1 MSQIDL
7 FNGPPEDPKVVAR
20 KYANQELAE
29 FSLENSGRDIYHQMR
44 RLLPGMMRGHSRT
57 FAECTLFLV
66 NKKLIFR
73 TQFSE
78 IYIKCKTERYI
89 AVDFYLNDVLEA
101 LRNDRSKVLNFKI
114 LPGNLKVNKRT
125 IACKSCIMKKSE
137 IMALVK
143 NGPVA
148 LDLDYSKSDVFVEE
162 SKLYTLKNGGGTIT
176 ENQMKNDIYK
186 MYQLLDKYNVGY
198 NDIFDLIKSK
208 MENS

>member
-114 LPGNLKVNKRT
+114 LPGNLKVNERT

-162 SKLYTLKNGGGTIT
+162 SKLYTLKN
-176 ENQMKNDIYK
+176 DIYK
-186 MYQLLDKYNVGY
+186 MHQLLDKYNVGDI
-198 NDIFDLIKSK
+198 DIFDLIKSK
-208 MENS
+208 MKE

>member
-1 MSQIDL
+1 
-7 FNGPPEDPKVVAR
+7 
-20 KYANQELAE
+20 
-29 FSLENSGRDIYHQMR
+29 MR

-78 IYIKCKTERYI
+78 IYIKCKTEKYI

-137 IMALVK
+137 IMSLVK

>member
-1 MSQIDL
+1 
-7 FNGPPEDPKVVAR
+7 
-20 KYANQELAE
+20 
-29 FSLENSGRDIYHQMR
+29 
-44 RLLPGMMRGHSRT
+44 
-57 FAECTLFLV
+57 
-66 NKKLIFR
+66 
-73 TQFSE
+73 
-78 IYIKCKTERYI
+78 
-89 AVDFYLNDVLEA
+89 
-101 LRNDRSKVLNFKI
+101 
-114 LPGNLKVNKRT
+114 
-125 IACKSCIMKKSE
+125 MKKSE

-186 MYQLLDKYNVGY
+186 MHQLLDKYNVGY

>member
-7 FNGPPEDPKVVAR
+7 FNGPPEDPKVIAR

-29 FSLENSGRDIYHQMR
+29 FSLENLGRDIYHQMR
-44 RLLPGMMRGHSRT
+44 RLLPGVMRGHARS
-57 FAECTLFLV
+57 FAECTLLLV
-66 NKKLIFR
+66 NKKLIFK

-89 AVDFYLNDVLEA
+89 AADFYLNDILEV

-148 LDLDYSKSDVFVEE
+148 LDLDYSKSDVFVGE
-162 SKLYTLKNGGGTIT
+162 SKLYTLKNGGGTFK

-186 MYQLLDKYNVGY
+186 MHQWLNKYNVGY
-198 NDIFDLIKSK
+198 YDIFDLIISK

>member
-7 FNGPPEDPKVVAR
+7 FNGPPEDPKVIAR

-78 IYIKCKTERYI
+78 IYIKCKTEKYI

-114 LPGNLKVNKRT
+114 LPGNLKVNERT

>member
-7 FNGPPEDPKVVAR
+7 FNGPPEDPKVIAR

-44 RLLPGMMRGHSRT
+44 RLLPGLMRGHART
-57 FAECTLFLV
+57 FAECKLLLV
-66 NKKLIFR
+66 DKKLIFR

-78 IYIKCKTERYI
+78 IYIKCQTEGYI
-89 AVDFYLNDVLEA
+89 AADFYLTDILEVLK
-101 LRNDRSKVLNFKI
+101 NDRSKVLNFKI

-125 IACKSCIMKKSE
+125 IACRSCIMKKSE

-143 NGPVA
+143 RGPLA
-148 LDLDYSKSDVFVEE
+148 LDLDNSKNDLFVGE
-162 SKLYTLKNGGGTIT
+162 SKLYTLKNGGGTFA
-176 ENQMKNDIYK
+176 ENQMKNDAYK
-186 MYQLLDKYNVGY
+186 MHKLLKKYNVVY
-198 NDIFDLIKSK
+198 WDIFDLIKSK